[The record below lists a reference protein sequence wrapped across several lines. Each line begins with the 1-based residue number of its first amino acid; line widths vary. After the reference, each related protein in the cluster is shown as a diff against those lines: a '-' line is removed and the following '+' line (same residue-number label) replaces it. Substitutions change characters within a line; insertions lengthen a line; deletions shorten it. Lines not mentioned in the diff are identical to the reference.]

1 MANEISLSGS
11 MTFQK
16 GNVSASMGK
25 AGVRA
30 DVAGLR
36 YAEYVQEIGTSA
48 EALELGDVGTP
59 GYVMIENLDATNFV
73 SLRPTSSAADMIRIR
88 AGEFAGPFQ
97 LAAAAPF
104 AIANTAAVRIRCLV
118 IEA

>member
-1 MANEISLSGS
+1 MANEITVSGS

-25 AGVRA
+25 SGVRA
-30 DVAGLR
+30 DVAGTK
-36 YAEYVQEIGTSA
+36 YAEFVQEIGTSA

-73 SLRPTSSAADMIRIR
+73 SLRPTSSSADMIKILP
-88 AGEFAGPFQ
+88 GEFAGPFM

-104 AIANTAAVRIRCLV
+104 AIANTAAVKIRCLL